1 MIAVPHRPPPAI
13 RYRAYGL
20 ILSCTGPIQEL
31 AQTPPPET
39 AAETDLHIVFAQPGA
54 AIPVPLPSDWYLTI
68 SLADGTPWMRCA
80 KVTPGYLLCFPDL
93 ASFVFDISNHS
104 LHCIPQEHIPP
115 HTLHHLLL
123 DQVLPLVLNY
133 EGKEALH
140 GAAVVTPYGACAFVG
155 VTGAGKS
162 TLAASFLSAGYAV
175 LTDDCVVLE
184 SRGGTLVA
192 IPAYPSLRLWDDAIA
207 ALFGTTGSCAPVAH
221 YTPKQRFA
229 ATLATSYAASA
240 VPLAGI
246 YVLGTGDST
255 PPISP
260 TVAEI
265 SPMIERDALMTL
277 LSLAFKLDICDQHR
291 LTQELDCLRQIVT
304 QVPVRRL
311 TVPDSLV
318 ALPAVHDIIL
328 QDLARSC

>member
-1 MIAVPHRPPPAI
+1 MIARPQGHRPTV

-20 ILSCTGPIQEL
+20 TLSCTGPIQEL
-31 AQTPPPET
+31 AQTPPPE
-39 AAETDLHIVFAQPGA
+39 AGAETDLHIVFAQPGE
-54 AIPVPLPSDWYLTI
+54 PVPSPSDWYLTI
-68 SLADGTPWMRCA
+68 SLADGSPWMRCA
-80 KVTPGYLLCFPDL
+80 KVPIGYLLDFPNL
-93 ASFVFDISNHS
+93 AYFAFDISNHS

-133 EGKEALH
+133 KGKEALH

-155 VTGAGKS
+155 ITGAGKS
-162 TLAASFLSAGYAV
+162 TLAAGFLSAGYAV

-184 SRGGTLVA
+184 TRGGAIVA

-207 ALFGTTGSCAPVAH
+207 ALFGTTGSYAPVAH

-229 ATLATSYAASA
+229 AALATSHTASA

-246 YVLGTGDST
+246 YVLGAGDST
-255 PPISP
+255 QTVSP
-260 TVAEI
+260 AVAEI
-265 SPMIERDALMTL
+265 SPMLERDALMTL
-277 LSLAFKLDICDQHR
+277 LSLAFKLDIRDRDR
-291 LTQELDCLRQIVT
+291 LTQELDFLRHVVT

-311 TVPDSLV
+311 TVPDSLA
-318 ALPAVHDIIL
+318 ALPAVQDTIL
-328 QDLARSC
+328 QDLTRSC